1 MHNWAYYI
9 NLYIF
14 FIPSF
19 PFIPLPAQLRELYIM
34 TLRKGSNLKIKY
46 LMFSFVFGDFA
57 FYYYCSVR
65 WALSFASILPLR
77 HVHLKIVPF
86 LFLGENLMM
95 LVSII
100 KWSPRKRSKW
110 SGGGGEGVVGSFE
123 SVGLAQEVTDDIQTL
138 LVSLLLLKLLRFS
151 FWDITVIYSATQP
164 DNQTAWLCK

>member
-46 LMFSFVFGDFA
+46 LMFLFVFGDFA
-57 FYYYCSVR
+57 FYYYYCSVR

-77 HVHLKIVPF
+77 HVHLKILPF

-100 KWSPRKRSKW
+100 KLSPRKRSKW
-110 SGGGGEGVVGSFE
+110 SGGGGGGGCWIVRKCRPCTRGYGWYTDTSCFITSPQVVAVFFLRHNGN
-123 SVGLAQEVTDDIQTL
+123 
-138 LVSLLLLKLLRFS
+138 LLRNTT
-151 FWDITVIYSATQP
+151 W
-164 DNQTAWLCK
+164 